1 MDLLP
6 PPFHLL
12 PRPLQRW
19 LSRGRFIVQLFKW
32 ILFYFLLYFVCTI
45 IGMLIL
51 GIHFPTSYDESNLIY
66 EKLRSKNGA
75 DSHVQQGNRVTTRDI
90 SFINLLDGNYTGCT
104 GRNGSD
110 LQICR
115 TEHMSLLVVLPII
128 SIVIFC
134 GLCLVVLECLRY
146 RRKRIAPFFIDPKAG
161 SEQSF
166 GPFLE
171 NNASPRT
178 GDDED
183 DVERQMREVPRER
196 SEHCFTLDGTIDG
209 WTNWISKN
217 HENQVSSWRCSNTH
231 IWLFGPADLC
241 LNSRSKLRSGIHPA
255 L

>member
-1 MDLLP
+1 MDPEERARQQL
-6 PPFHLL
+6 
-12 PRPLQRW
+12 RVNLQRLRRQW
-19 LSRGRFIVQLFKW
+19 PG
-32 ILFYFLLYFVCTI
+32 ILFCYLVLFA
-45 IGMLIL
+45 IL
-51 GIHFPTSYDESNLIY
+51 WHVYMMIVAVFYPSTFYSRFPWSKFFPGLAQLEREAQRTRVSDKNSVTS
-66 EKLRSKNGA
+66 
-75 DSHVQQGNRVTTRDI
+75 RDI

-110 LQICR
+110 LQTCR

-128 SIVIFC
+128 GIVIFC

-166 GPFLE
+166 DPFLE

-178 GDDED
+178 GNDED

-196 SEHCFTLDGTIDG
+196 SEYRFTLDGTIDG
-209 WTNWISKN
+209 WTNWINKN